1 MTTRDGA
8 KSPMLEPAGKR
19 AAAKEEEMK
28 IRTLPMLNIS
38 LARKMYDVYDHEL
51 LHSEYSGL
59 L

>member
-1 MTTRDGA
+1 
-8 KSPMLEPAGKR
+8 MLEPAGKR